1 MAGRKLNHGALRKAR
16 IQCGEIQAS
25 VDSAISRSHEV
36 DKRLAGSP
44 SISRLRPMIPLGLLI
59 TCHPIAFGYRPH
71 VSGVRMFRISFLLFV
86 AISLFGGLFRMS
98 VQDLLLREAV
108 HSFLPSTQRHR
119 QPLNAARHGTGE
131 QVPSVACDG
140 DQGCTGGSRSR
151 RYRDGHSPRVD
162 AFGDNGP
169 LDRRYPDP
177 I

>member
-1 MAGRKLNHGALRKAR
+1 
-16 IQCGEIQAS
+16 
-25 VDSAISRSHEV
+25 
-36 DKRLAGSP
+36 
-44 SISRLRPMIPLGLLI
+44 MIPIGLLI
-59 TCHPIAFGYRPH
+59 TFHPIAFGYRLH

-86 AISLFGGLFRMS
+86 AMSLCGSLFRMS

-108 HSFLPSTQRHR
+108 HSFLPSAQRLR

-131 QVPSVACDG
+131 QLRSGACDG
-140 DQGCTGGSRSR
+140 HQGCSRSR
-151 RYRDGHSPRVD
+151 SLRYRDGPSPRVD